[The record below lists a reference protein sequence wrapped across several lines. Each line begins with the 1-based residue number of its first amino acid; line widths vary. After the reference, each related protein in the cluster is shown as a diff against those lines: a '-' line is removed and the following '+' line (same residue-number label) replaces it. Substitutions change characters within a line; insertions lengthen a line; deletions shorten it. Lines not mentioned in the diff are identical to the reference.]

1 MNETPNGTE
10 QDNESVYSIEKIY
23 VKNFSVEVPEAP
35 SIYLET
41 ETPEVDL
48 EIGVESQELGNDF
61 YEVQINLTLTA
72 LLADKRPVFF
82 VEAAQAGIFRVA
94 NVPEDSM
101 KPLLMI
107 GCPNVLFPYL
117 RELVSNGVSRA
128 GFQQQVLL
136 APVDFEAMYLNNEN
150 VA

>member
-1 MNETPNGTE
+1 
-10 QDNESVYSIEKIY
+10 
-23 VKNFSVEVPEAP
+23 
-35 SIYLET
+35 
-41 ETPEVDL
+41 
-48 EIGVESQELGNDF
+48 
-61 YEVQINLTLTA
+61 